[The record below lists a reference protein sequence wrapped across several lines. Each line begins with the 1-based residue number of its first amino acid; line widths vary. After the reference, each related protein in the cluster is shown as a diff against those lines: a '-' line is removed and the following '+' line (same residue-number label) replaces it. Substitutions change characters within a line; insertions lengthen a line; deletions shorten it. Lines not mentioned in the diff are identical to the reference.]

1 MAVKKFYPGTL
12 DNQTAI
18 IENQQAAKNVVDDT
32 NARVRAI
39 QPAVA
44 ANGAATAS
52 VAAHLEAMERIMAS
66 NRLATVTV
74 RLNPSGSTYE
84 LPSDE
89 ASRADLLN
97 GAKIVLREQGVGA
110 PYEAAITSLENF
122 SVTFQLFVTDA
133 AQALYSTVGVVLGRS
148 ATAAYA
154 GVAKRFRL
162 KNGDALTIDLTTSAA
177 TGDVVEVCR
186 VQPWSDNPASDTDPY
201 RKAGVSFLGT
211 RITTNGATTFHLGHY
226 AHDGHTWIDE
236 SLTKVVTWKCPDAVS
251 EPEEVIVSGDDGV
264 DRTNWVDLEDRL
276 AALHGAKDVSVVC
289 RGATA
294 DHPAMPFVRFPKCYT
309 KREKVT
315 LNLPIDDGTGNLVE
329 NLVPCMVTWFCDV
342 AADAAYRPMDAYL
355 QPVRQSDNS
364 IAEIEKDFCYISAYP
379 VSNVQNL
386 NVVQENGTTVSMPC
400 ARIKTGEGREY
411 VPGNRGISLER
422 VKPLNWTTITIS
434 ADGEEDVVLQPD
446 YENRTIFPMG
456 SRHIG
461 FLQQLGY
468 LHFGVNVQ
476 GAASTTNPENNIF
489 PGICTSAVAVTTNGA
504 TDYIRALGKRTGAAD
519 PKAITNSILFCGIED
534 GLWSSTGCYNEN
546 ITFVLR
552 RTITTDADGTV
563 LSNATSAQFLYCEDA
578 ADLKPVA
585 DTAAVNNTDAI
596 PEITTEEADSFE
608 GQLKLL
614 HHYKVMPSTVN
625 TTSSL
630 YRAQDV
636 DEPGLRDLCYP
647 TDDPTEANIN
657 MGACD
662 SFWKGGYPNYITAF
676 SASTTYSAGRY
687 VLNGNVLYRFTAA
700 HAAGAWTGEDAE
712 VVSNATVVQ
721 RMYELV
727 ALGGYRRGG
736 SRLGL
741 WALSATYYLASSYG
755 NNWRLRLALS

>member
-12 DNQTAI
+12 DNQTSI
-18 IENQQAAKNVVDDT
+18 IENQQAGKAIIDDT
-32 NARVRAI
+32 NERVRAI

-52 VAAHLEAMERIMAS
+52 VAAHLEAMERIMAA

-89 ASRADLLN
+89 ASRAELLN
-97 GAKIVLREQGVGA
+97 GAKIVLREQGIGA

-133 AQALYSTVGVVLGRS
+133 AQAIYSTVGVVLGRS
-148 ATAAYA
+148 ATVAYA
-154 GVAKRFRL
+154 GGATKFRL
-162 KNGDALTIDLTTSAA
+162 KNGDALTIDLTTSAV

-186 VQPWSDNPASDTDPY
+186 VQPWSDNPASDADPY

-226 AHDGHTWIDE
+226 AQDGHTWIDE
-236 SLTKVVTWKCPDAVS
+236 SLTKVVTWKCPDAES
-251 EPEEVIVSGDDGV
+251 EPEEVIVGGDDGV

-276 AALHGAKDVSVVC
+276 VALHGAKDVSVVC

-309 KREKVT
+309 KREKVI
-315 LNLPIDDGTGNLVE
+315 LNLPIDNGTGNLVE
-329 NLVPCMVTWFCDV
+329 NLVPCLVTWFCDV

-355 QPVRQSDNS
+355 QPVRQSDDS

-386 NVVQENGTTVSMPC
+386 AVVQENGTTVTMSC

-446 YENRTIFPMG
+446 YDNRTIFPMG

-476 GAASTTNPENNIF
+476 GAASATNPGNNIF
-489 PGICTSAVAVTTNGA
+489 PGICTTAVAATTNGA

-519 PKAITNSILFCGIED
+519 PKSITNPILFCGIED

-585 DTAAVNNTDAI
+585 DTAAVNNTGTI

-614 HHYKVMPSTVN
+614 HHYKAMPSTVN
-625 TTSSL
+625 ATSSL
-630 YRAQDV
+630 YRAQDA

-647 TDDPTEANIN
+647 TVDPTEANIN

-662 SFWKGGYPNYITAF
+662 IFWKGSYPNYITAF
-676 SASTTYSAGRY
+676 SASTTYASGRY

-721 RMYELV
+721 RKYELV
-727 ALGGYRRGG
+727 ALGHNRGNG
-736 SRLGL
+736 SSLGL
-741 WALSATYYLASSYG
+741 WALHAGNYLANFGG
-755 NNWRLRLALS
+755 NLWRLRLALS

>member
-12 DNQTAI
+12 DNQTVI
-18 IENQQAAKNVVDDT
+18 IENQQAAKAVIDDT
-32 NARVRAI
+32 NERVRAI

-52 VAAHLEAMERIMAS
+52 VAAHLEALERIMAA

-133 AQALYSTVGVVLGRS
+133 AQAIYSTVGVVLGRS
-148 ATAAYA
+148 TTAAYA
-154 GVAKRFRL
+154 GGATKFRI

-177 TGDVVEVCR
+177 TGNVVEVCR
-186 VQPWSDNPASDTDPY
+186 VQPWSDNPASDADPY

-226 AHDGHTWIDE
+226 AQNGHTWIDE
-236 SLTKVVTWKCPDAVS
+236 SLTKVVTWKCPDAES
-251 EPEEVIVSGDDGV
+251 EPEEVIVGGDDGV

-355 QPVRQSDNS
+355 QPVRQSDDS
-364 IAEIEKDFCYISAYP
+364 IAEVEKDFCYISAYP
-379 VSNVQNL
+379 VSNVQTL
-386 NVVQENGTTVSMPC
+386 AVVQENGMTVSMSC

-411 VPGNRGISLER
+411 VPGHRGISLER

-434 ADGEEDVVLQPD
+434 ADGEEDVVLPPD
-446 YENRTIFPMG
+446 YDNRTIYPMG

-476 GAASTTNPENNIF
+476 GAASATNPENNIF
-489 PGICTSAVAVTTNGA
+489 PGICTSAVAATTNGA

-585 DTAAVNNTDAI
+585 DTAAVNNTDTI

-614 HHYKVMPSTVN
+614 HHYKAMPSTVN

-630 YRAQDV
+630 YRAQDA

-662 SFWKGGYPNYITAF
+662 TFWKGGYPNYITGF
-676 SASTTYSAGRY
+676 SASTTYASGRY

-721 RMYELV
+721 RKYEMV
-727 ALGGYRRGG
+727 ALGRSRTNG
-736 SRLGL
+736 SSLGL
-741 WALSATYYLASSYG
+741 WPLYAHGYLANSYG
-755 NNWRLRLALS
+755 GDWRLRLALS

>member
-18 IENQQAAKNVVDDT
+18 IENQQAAKGVVDDT

-74 RLNPSGSTYE
+74 RLNPTGSTYE

-97 GAKIVLREQGVGA
+97 GAKIILREQGVGA
-110 PYEAAITSLENF
+110 PYEAAITSLEDF

-148 ATAAYA
+148 TTAAYA
-154 GVAKRFRL
+154 GGATKFRL

-186 VQPWSDNPASDTDPY
+186 VQPWSDNPASDTDQY

-226 AHDGHTWIDE
+226 AQDGHTWVDE
-236 SLTKVVTWKCPDAVS
+236 SLTKVVTWKCPDASS
-251 EPEEVIVSGDDGV
+251 EPEEVIVGGDDGV

-386 NVVQENGTTVSMPC
+386 AVVQENGTTVSMSC

-411 VPGNRGISLER
+411 VPGDRGISLER

-476 GAASTTNPENNIF
+476 GAASATNPENNIF
-489 PGICTSAVAVTTNGA
+489 PGICTSAVAATTNGA

-534 GLWSSTGCYNEN
+534 GLWSSIGCYNEN

-585 DTAAVNNTDAI
+585 DTAAVNNTDTI

-614 HHYKVMPSTVN
+614 HHYKAMPSTVN

-662 SFWKGGYPNYITAF
+662 NFWKGEYPNYIKAF

-721 RMYELV
+721 RKYEL
-727 ALGGYRRGG
+727 ANFGGNRYHG
-736 SRLGL
+736 SSLGL
-741 WALSATYYLASSYG
+741 WTLFAYYYLEFSNG

>member
-1 MAVKKFYPGTL
+1 MAQISFHPATK
-12 DNQTAI
+12 
-18 IENQQAAKNVVDDT
+18 ERQQAAKAVVDDT
-32 NARVRAI
+32 NARVRAL

-52 VAAHLEAMERIMAS
+52 IAAHLEAMERIMAA

-154 GVAKRFRL
+154 GVATRFQL
-162 KNGDALTIDLTTSAA
+162 KNGDALMIDLTTSAA

-211 RITTNGATTFHLGHY
+211 RITTNGVTTFHLGHY
-226 AHDGHTWIDE
+226 AQDGHTWVDE
-236 SLTKVVTWKCPDAVS
+236 SLTKVVTWKCPDASS
-251 EPEEVIVSGDDGV
+251 EPEEVIVGGDDGV

-289 RGATA
+289 HGATA
-294 DHPAMPFVRFPKCYT
+294 DHPAMPFVRFPKLYT
-309 KREKVT
+309 KREKTT

-329 NLVPCMVTWFCDV
+329 NLVPCMVTWFCDT

-355 QPVRQSDNS
+355 QPVRQSDDS
-364 IAEIEKDFCYISAYP
+364 IAEVERDFCYISAYP

-386 NVVQENGTTVSMPC
+386 AVVQENGTTVSMSC
-400 ARIKTGEGREY
+400 ARIKAGEGREY
-411 VPGNRGISLER
+411 VPGHRGISLER

-434 ADGEEDVVLQPD
+434 ADGEEDVVLQPN
-446 YENRTIFPMG
+446 YENRTVIPMG

-476 GAASTTNPENNIF
+476 GAASATNPENNIF
-489 PGICTSAVAVTTNGA
+489 PGICTFAVAGTTNGA

-519 PKAITNSILFCGIED
+519 PRAITNSILFCGIED

-546 ITFVLR
+546 ITFVVR
-552 RTITTDADGTV
+552 RSITTGADGAV
-563 LSNATSAQFLYCEDA
+563 LSNVTSAQFLYCEDS

-585 DTAAVNNTDAI
+585 DTAAINNTDTI

-608 GQLKLL
+608 GRLKLL
-614 HHYKVMPSTVN
+614 HHYKAMPSTVN
-625 TTSSL
+625 TASSL
-630 YRAQDV
+630 YRAHDA

-647 TDDPTEANIN
+647 TDDPAEANIN

-662 SFWKGGYPNYITAF
+662 ALWKPSYPNYITAF
-676 SASTTYSAGRY
+676 SASTAYAAGSY
-687 VLNGNVLYRFTAA
+687 VLNGNVLYRFTEA
-700 HAAGAWTGEDAE
+700 HAAGVWTGEDAE
-712 VVSNATVVQ
+712 VVANSTVVQ
-721 RMYELV
+721 RKYELV
-727 ALGGYRRGG
+727 ALGSYRTYG
-736 SRLGL
+736 SSLGL
-741 WALSATYYLASSYG
+741 WTLSALYNLASSYG
-755 NNWRLRLALS
+755 NHWRLRLALY

>member
-12 DNQTAI
+12 DNQTSI
-18 IENQQAAKNVVDDT
+18 IENQQAAKAIIDDT
-32 NARVRAI
+32 NERVRAI

-52 VAAHLEAMERIMAS
+52 VAAHLEAMERIMAA

-84 LPSDE
+84 RPSDE
-89 ASRADLLN
+89 ASRAELLN

-148 ATAAYA
+148 ATVAYA
-154 GVAKRFRL
+154 GGATKFRL

-186 VQPWSDNPASDTDPY
+186 VQPWSDNPASDDDPY

-211 RITTNGATTFHLGHY
+211 RITTNGVTTFHLGHY
-226 AHDGHTWIDE
+226 AQDGHTWIDE
-236 SLTKVVTWKCPDAVS
+236 SLTKVVTWKCPDAES
-251 EPEEVIVSGDDGV
+251 EPEEVIVGGDDGV

-276 AALHGAKDVSVVC
+276 VTLHGAKDVSVVC

-309 KREKVT
+309 KREKVI
-315 LNLPIDDGTGNLVE
+315 LNLPIDNGTGNLVE
-329 NLVPCMVTWFCDV
+329 NLVPCLVTWFCDV

-355 QPVRQSDNS
+355 QPVRQSDDS

-386 NVVQENGTTVSMPC
+386 AVVQENGTTVTMSC

-411 VPGNRGISLER
+411 VPGHRGISLER

-446 YENRTIFPMG
+446 YDNRTIFPMG

-476 GAASTTNPENNIF
+476 GAASATNPENNIF
-489 PGICTSAVAVTTNGA
+489 PGICTGAVAATTNGA

-519 PKAITNSILFCGIED
+519 PKAITNPILFCGIED

-546 ITFVLR
+546 ITLVIR

-563 LSNATSAQFLYCEDA
+563 LSNATSAQFFYCEDA

-585 DTAAVNNTDAI
+585 DTAAVNDTDTI

-614 HHYKVMPSTVN
+614 HHYKAMPSRVN

-630 YRAQDV
+630 YRAQDA

-647 TDDPTEANIN
+647 TVDPTEANIN

-662 SFWKGGYPNYITAF
+662 IFWKSSYPNYITAF
-676 SASTTYSAGRY
+676 SASTTYASGRY

-721 RMYELV
+721 RKYELV
-727 ALGGYRRGG
+727 ALGHNRGNG
-736 SRLGL
+736 SSLGL
-741 WALSATYYLASSYG
+741 WALNAYYYLARDIG
-755 NNWRLRLALS
+755 GFWRLRLALS

>member
-18 IENQQAAKNVVDDT
+18 IGNQRAAKDVVDDT

-52 VAAHLEAMERIMAS
+52 VAAHLEAMERIMAA

-154 GVAKRFRL
+154 CFATRFRL
-162 KNGDALTIDLTTSAA
+162 KNGDALTIDITTSAA

-186 VQPWSDNPASDTDPY
+186 VQPWSDNPASDSDPY

-226 AHDGHTWIDE
+226 AQDGHTWVDE

-251 EPEEVIVSGDDGV
+251 EPEEVIVGGDDGV

-355 QPVRQSDNS
+355 QPVRQSDDS
-364 IAEIEKDFCYISAYP
+364 IAEVEKDFCYISAYP

-386 NVVQENGTTVSMPC
+386 DVVQENGTTVSMSC

-411 VPGNRGISLER
+411 VPGHRGISLER

-476 GAASTTNPENNIF
+476 GAASATNPENNIF
-489 PGICTSAVAVTTNGA
+489 PGICTNAVASTTNGA

-585 DTAAVNNTDAI
+585 DTAAVNNTDTI

-608 GQLKLL
+608 GKLKLL
-614 HHYKVMPSTVN
+614 HHYKAMPSTVN

-630 YRAQDV
+630 YRAQDA

-647 TDDPTEANIN
+647 TDDTTEENIN

-662 SFWKGGYPNYITAF
+662 EFWKGGYPNYIKAF
-676 SASTTYSAGRY
+676 SASTTYDSGRY
-687 VLNGNVLYRFTAA
+687 VLNGNILYRFTAA
-700 HAAGAWTGEDAE
+700 HAAGAWTGQDAE

-721 RMYELV
+721 RKYELV
-727 ALGGYRRGG
+727 AIGNYRTVG
-736 SRLGL
+736 SGLGL
-741 WALSATYYLASSYG
+741 WSLHTNGYLAYSFGAY
-755 NNWRLRLALS
+755 WRLRLALS

>member
-18 IENQQAAKNVVDDT
+18 IENQQAAKGVVDDT

-74 RLNPSGSTYE
+74 RLNPTGSTYE

-97 GAKIVLREQGVGA
+97 GAKIILREQGVGA
-110 PYEAAITSLENF
+110 PYEAAITSLEDF

-148 ATAAYA
+148 TTAAYA
-154 GVAKRFRL
+154 GGATKFRL

-186 VQPWSDNPASDTDPY
+186 VQPWSDNPASDTDQY

-211 RITTNGATTFHLGHY
+211 RITTNGATTFNLGHY
-226 AHDGHTWIDE
+226 AQDGHTWVDE
-236 SLTKVVTWKCPDAVS
+236 SLTKVVTWKCPDASS
-251 EPEEVIVSGDDGV
+251 EPEEVIVGGDDGV

-386 NVVQENGTTVSMPC
+386 AVVQENGTTVSMSC

-411 VPGNRGISLER
+411 VPGDRGISLER

-476 GAASTTNPENNIF
+476 GAASATNPENNIF
-489 PGICTSAVAVTTNGA
+489 PGICTSAVAATTNGA

-534 GLWSSTGCYNEN
+534 GLWSSIGCYNEN

-585 DTAAVNNTDAI
+585 DTAAVNNTDTI

-614 HHYKVMPSTVN
+614 HHYKAMPSTVN

-662 SFWKGGYPNYITAF
+662 NFWKGEYPNYIKAF

-721 RMYELV
+721 RKYEL
-727 ALGGYRRGG
+727 ANFGGNRYHG
-736 SRLGL
+736 SSLGL
-741 WALSATYYLASSYG
+741 WTLFAYYYLEFSNG

>member
-1 MAVKKFYPGTL
+1 MAIKKFYPGTL

-18 IENQQAAKNVVDDT
+18 IENQQAAKAVADDT
-32 NARVRAI
+32 NVRI
-39 QPAVA
+39 RLLQPAVA
-44 ANGAATAS
+44 ANGSATAS
-52 VAAHLEAMERIMAS
+52 VAAHLEAMERIMAA

-89 ASRADLLN
+89 TSRADILN
-97 GAKIVLREQGVGA
+97 GAKIVLREQGIGA
-110 PYEAAITSLENF
+110 PYEAAITSLEDF

-154 GVAKRFRL
+154 GGATKFRL
-162 KNGDALTIDLTTSAA
+162 KNGDSLTIDLTTSAT

-186 VQPWSDNPASDTDPY
+186 VQPWSDNPERDDDTY

-226 AHDGHTWIDE
+226 AQDGHTWVDE
-236 SLTKVVTWKCPDAVS
+236 SLTKVVTWKCPDSSS
-251 EPEEVIVSGDDGV
+251 EPEEVIVGGDDGV

-294 DHPAMPFVRFPKCYT
+294 NHPAMPFVRFPKLYT

-329 NLVPCMVTWFCDV
+329 NLIPCMVTWFCDV

-355 QPVRQSDNS
+355 QPIRQSDDS

-379 VSNVQNL
+379 VSNTQNL
-386 NVVQENGTTVSMPC
+386 NVVQENGTTITISC
-400 ARIKTGEGREY
+400 AIIKTGEGREY
-411 VPGNRGISLER
+411 VPGHRGVSLEC

-434 ADGEEDVVLQPD
+434 ADGEEDIVLQPD
-446 YENRTIFPMG
+446 YKNRTIFPMG

-476 GAASTTNPENNIF
+476 GAASATNPGNNIF
-489 PGICTSAVAVTTNGA
+489 PGICTYVVADTMNGA

-519 PKAITNSILFCGIED
+519 PRSIKNSILFCGIED
-534 GLWSSTGCYNEN
+534 GIWSSTGVYNEN

-552 RTITTDADGTV
+552 KTITTDDYGKV
-563 LSNATSAQFLYCEDA
+563 LSNVTSAQFLYCEDA

-585 DTAAVNNTDAI
+585 DTAAVNNTDNV
-596 PEITTEEADSFE
+596 PEITTEEAESFE

-614 HHYKVMPSTVN
+614 HHYKAMPASVN
-625 TTSSL
+625 STSSL
-630 YRAQDV
+630 YRAQNA

-662 SFWKGGYPNYITAF
+662 TFLKTSCPNYITAF
-676 SASTTYSAGRY
+676 SASTAYSAGRY

-700 HAAGAWTGEDAE
+700 HAAGAWTGKDAE

-721 RMYELV
+721 RRYEMV
-727 ALGGYRRGG
+727 GLGSYRYFG
-736 SRLGL
+736 SGLGL
-741 WALSATYYLASSYG
+741 WALGAYTVLAYSG
-755 NNWRLRLALS
+755 GHFWRLRLALS

>member
-18 IENQQAAKNVVDDT
+18 IENQQAAKAVIDDT
-32 NARVRAI
+32 NERVRAI

-52 VAAHLEAMERIMAS
+52 VAAHLEAMERIMAA

-133 AQALYSTVGVVLGRS
+133 AQAIYSTVGVVLGRS
-148 ATAAYA
+148 ATVAYA
-154 GVAKRFRL
+154 GGATKFRL
-162 KNGDALTIDLTTSAA
+162 KNGDALTIDLTTSAT

-186 VQPWSDNPASDTDPY
+186 VQPWSDNPASDANPY

-226 AHDGHTWIDE
+226 AQDGHTWIDE
-236 SLTKVVTWKCPDAVS
+236 SLTKVVTWKCPNAES
-251 EPEEVIVSGDDGV
+251 EPEEVIVGGDDGV

-329 NLVPCMVTWFCDV
+329 NIVTCMVTWFCDV

-355 QPVRQSDNS
+355 QPVRQSDDS

-379 VSNVQNL
+379 VSGVQAL
-386 NVVQENGTTVSMPC
+386 AVMQENGTTVSMSC

-411 VPGNRGISLER
+411 VPGHRGISLDR

-434 ADGEEDVVLQPD
+434 ANGEEDAVLQPD
-446 YENRTIFPMG
+446 YDNRTIFPMG

-476 GAASTTNPENNIF
+476 GAASATNPENNIF
-489 PGICTSAVAVTTNGA
+489 PGICTGAVAATTNGA
-504 TDYIRALGKRTGAAD
+504 TDYIRALGKRTGAAE
-519 PKAITNSILFCGIED
+519 PKAVTNPILFCGIED

-585 DTAAVNNTDAI
+585 DTAAVNNTDTI
-596 PEITTEEADSFE
+596 PEITTEDADSFE

-614 HHYKVMPSTVN
+614 HHYKAMPATVN

-630 YRAQDV
+630 YRAQDA

-647 TDDPTEANIN
+647 TDDPTKANIN
-657 MGACD
+657 MGSCD
-662 SFWKGGYPNYITAF
+662 TFLKASYPNYITAF
-676 SASTTYSAGRY
+676 SASTTYASGRY

-721 RMYELV
+721 RKYELV
-727 ALGGYRRGG
+727 ALGTYRRD
-736 SRLGL
+736 SSSLGL
-741 WALSATYYLASSYG
+741 WALFAGAYLANSFGSY
-755 NNWRLRLALS
+755 WRLRLALS

>member
-18 IENQQAAKNVVDDT
+18 IENQQAAKAVIDDT
-32 NARVRAI
+32 NERVRAI

-52 VAAHLEAMERIMAS
+52 VAAHLEAMERIMAA

-97 GAKIVLREQGVGA
+97 GAKIVLREQGIGA

-133 AQALYSTVGVVLGRS
+133 AQAIYSTVGVVLGRS
-148 ATAAYA
+148 ATVAYA
-154 GVAKRFRL
+154 GGATKLRL
-162 KNGDALTIDLTTSAA
+162 KNGDALTIDLTTSAT

-186 VQPWSDNPASDTDPY
+186 VQPWSDNPESDADPY

-226 AHDGHTWIDE
+226 AQDGHTWIDE
-236 SLTKVVTWKCPDAVS
+236 SLTKVVTWKCPDAES
-251 EPEEVIVSGDDGV
+251 EPEEVIVGGDDGV

-276 AALHGAKDVSVVC
+276 VALHGAKDVSVVC

-294 DHPAMPFVRFPKCYT
+294 DHPAMRFVRFPKCYT

-329 NLVPCMVTWFCDV
+329 NLVTCLVTWFCDV

-355 QPVRQSDNS
+355 QPVRQSDDS
-364 IAEIEKDFCYISAYP
+364 IAEIEKDFCYISTYP
-379 VSNVQNL
+379 VSNVQPL
-386 NVVQENGTTVSMPC
+386 AVVQENGTTVSMSC

-411 VPGNRGISLER
+411 VPGHRGISLER

-446 YENRTIFPMG
+446 YDNRTIFPIG

-476 GAASTTNPENNIF
+476 GAASATNPENNIF
-489 PGICTSAVAVTTNGA
+489 PGICTNAVAATTNGA

-519 PKAITNSILFCGIED
+519 PKAVTNSILFCGIED

-585 DTAAVNNTDAI
+585 DTAAVNNTDTI

-614 HHYKVMPSTVN
+614 HHYKAMPATVN

-630 YRAQDV
+630 YRAQDA

-662 SFWKGGYPNYITAF
+662 LFWKGNYPNYITAF
-676 SASTTYSAGRY
+676 SASTTYASGRY

-721 RMYELV
+721 RKYELV
-727 ALGGYRRGG
+727 ALGYARGSG
-736 SRLGL
+736 SSLGL
-741 WALSATYYLASSYG
+741 WSLCASSHLTRYAG
-755 NNWRLRLALS
+755 AFWRLRLALS

>member
-12 DNQTAI
+12 DNQTVI
-18 IENQQAAKNVVDDT
+18 IENQQAAKAVIDDT
-32 NARVRAI
+32 NERARAL

-44 ANGAATAS
+44 ANGSATAS
-52 VAAHLEAMERIMAS
+52 VAAHLEALERIMAA

-89 ASRADLLN
+89 SSREDILN
-97 GAKIVLREQGVGA
+97 GAKIVLLEQGVGA
-110 PYEAAITSLENF
+110 PCEAAITSLENF

-133 AQALYSTVGVVLGRS
+133 AQAVYSTVGVVLGRS
-148 ATAAYA
+148 ATVAYA
-154 GVAKRFRL
+154 GGATKFRL

-186 VQPWSDNPASDTDPY
+186 VQPWSDNPASDADPY

-226 AHDGHTWIDE
+226 AQDGHTWIDE
-236 SLTKVVTWKCPDAVS
+236 SLTKVVTWKCPDAES
-251 EPEEVIVSGDDGV
+251 EPEEVIVGGDDGV

-294 DHPAMPFVRFPKCYT
+294 NHPAMPFVRFPKCYT

-329 NLVPCMVTWFCDV
+329 NLVPCIVTWFCDV

-355 QPVRQSDNS
+355 QPVRQSDDS
-364 IAEIEKDFCYISAYP
+364 IAEIEKDFCYISTYP
-379 VSNVQNL
+379 VSNVQTL
-386 NVVQENGTTVSMPC
+386 AVVQENGATVSMSC

-411 VPGNRGISLER
+411 VPGHRGISLER

-434 ADGEEDVVLQPD
+434 ADGEEDVVLPPD

-476 GAASTTNPENNIF
+476 GASSATNPGNNVF
-489 PGICTSAVAVTTNGA
+489 PGICTSAVAATNNGA
-504 TDYIRALGKRTGAAD
+504 TDYIRNLGKRTGAAD

-585 DTAAVNNTDAI
+585 DTAAVNNTDTI

-614 HHYKVMPSTVN
+614 HHYKAMPTTVN
-625 TTSSL
+625 TVSSL
-630 YRAQDV
+630 YRAQDA

-647 TDDPTEANIN
+647 TDDTTEANIN

-662 SFWKGGYPNYITAF
+662 TFWKGSYPNYITAF
-676 SASTTYSAGRY
+676 SASTTYASGRY
-687 VLNGNVLYRFTAA
+687 VLNGNILYRFTAT

-712 VVSNATVVQ
+712 VVANATVVQ
-721 RMYELV
+721 RKYELV
-727 ALGGYRRGG
+727 ALGNCRYFG
-736 SRLGL
+736 SSLGL
-741 WALSATYYLASSYG
+741 WTLTANYFLAHSYG
-755 NNWRLRLALS
+755 AYWRLRLALS